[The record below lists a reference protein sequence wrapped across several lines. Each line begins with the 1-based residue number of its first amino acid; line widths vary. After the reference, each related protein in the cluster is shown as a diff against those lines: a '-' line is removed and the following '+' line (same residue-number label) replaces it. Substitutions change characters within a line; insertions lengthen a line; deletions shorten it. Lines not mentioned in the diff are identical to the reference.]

1 MRKHIT
7 ENETNNLI
15 EFKRL
20 SIGNIVKIS
29 KFYNEAISDPNFHE
43 LFHQRFLE
51 FRWNNWRY
59 YRGLAVLLL
68 STISLAK
75 KLLKKLPFATHF
87 LFSVAL
93 SENKVVG
100 ICFLTVKNN
109 EGAYAVAV
117 HPKYQGMGIGTKLSY
132 DIFDQAGKEGLRK
145 IRLGVYQR
153 NLKAVNLY
161 KKIGFKITKKH
172 PKGDYW
178 NGKYIP
184 MYSMEKML

>member
-1 MRKHIT
+1 MKT
-7 ENETNNLI
+7 ELAKNKINGQI
-15 EFKRL
+15 EFEKL
-20 SIGNIVKIS
+20 SLKNIVKIS
-29 KFYNEAISDPNFHE
+29 EFYNGTISDPKFHE

-51 FRWNNWRY
+51 FKWNNWRY
-59 YRGLAVLLL
+59 YRGQIVLVL
-68 STISLAK
+68 SSIPFVK
-75 KLLKKLPFATHF
+75 ELLKKIPFATHF

-93 SENKVVG
+93 SNSKVVG

-117 HPKYQGMGIGTKLSY
+117 HPKYQGLGIGTKLSY
-132 DIFDQAGKEGLRK
+132 DIFGQSKEEGIRK
-145 IRLGVYQR
+145 IRLGVYQN

-172 PKGDYW
+172 AKGDFW

-184 MYSMEKML
+184 MYSMEKMM